1 MRFFGTFLIFTL
13 AGCASALPSRNPS
26 SETCD
31 KTNIQRSRAPT
42 ISISRAKKA
51 VRITLAEPEL
61 SPLPKGFPAF
71 TRATIEASREEL
83 ESEFRTAEE
92 GIEFYM
98 ELFSAIERLPSGLLE
113 NFCLDSTQEVD
124 RFEPVSRTIF
134 TAKTRLHLPRSSH
147 FGAKSPSAKI
157 RFWVH

>member
-83 ESEFRTAEE
+83 ESEFRRLKK
-92 GIEFYM
+92 
-98 ELFSAIERLPSGLLE
+98 ELNFTWSCFPLLNACHRGLLK
-113 NFCLDSTQEVD
+113 NFC
-124 RFEPVSRTIF
+124 
-134 TAKTRLHLPRSSH
+134 
-147 FGAKSPSAKI
+147 FGLNAGSGSL
-157 RFWVH
+157 